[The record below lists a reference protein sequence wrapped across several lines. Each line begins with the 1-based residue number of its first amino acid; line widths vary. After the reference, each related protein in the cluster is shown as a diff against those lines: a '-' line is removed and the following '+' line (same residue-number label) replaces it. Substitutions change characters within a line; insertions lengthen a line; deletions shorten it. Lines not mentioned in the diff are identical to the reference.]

1 VAVILVALAFAATA
15 PAAAAPVLAIA
26 FPEGWTVRQMAD
38 RAAEVR
44 KIAIA
49 KRHVTPRLSGA
60 AYAAAAARAKPP
72 RAFAPFVGR
81 KSVEG
86 FLYPARYE
94 FLPSTP
100 SAEIV
105 AAQITTF
112 DERWAGIDVRVRR
125 NPYEVLTVASMVER
139 ETVAPAERALV
150 AAVVYN
156 RLARDMPLGIDA
168 SLRYGL
174 GVPGNR
180 PLTRA
185 HLASDSPYNTSRFK
199 GLPPTPIGNPGLPSI
214 RAAAK
219 PARVPYLYYVR
230 KPDGVHHFFTAS
242 EAEFCAKAKEYG
254 YQGC

>member
-1 VAVILVALAFAATA
+1 VLAFAASA
-15 PAAAAPVLAIA
+15 SAAQAPVLAIA

-72 RAFAPFVGR
+72 RAFARYVKR
-81 KSVEG
+81 RSVEG
-86 FLYPARYE
+86 FLFPARYD

-100 SAEIV
+100 AAELV
-105 AAQITTF
+105 SAQITTF
-112 DERWAGIDVRVRR
+112 NERWAGIDVNVKR
-125 NPYEVLTVASMVER
+125 NAYEVLTVASMVER
-139 ETVAPAERALV
+139 ETVAPQERPLV
-150 AAVVYN
+150 AAVIYN

-168 SLRYGL
+168 TLRYGL

-214 RAAAK
+214 RAAAR

-230 KPDGVHHFFTAS
+230 KPRSVRHFFTAS

-254 YQGC
+254 YKGC